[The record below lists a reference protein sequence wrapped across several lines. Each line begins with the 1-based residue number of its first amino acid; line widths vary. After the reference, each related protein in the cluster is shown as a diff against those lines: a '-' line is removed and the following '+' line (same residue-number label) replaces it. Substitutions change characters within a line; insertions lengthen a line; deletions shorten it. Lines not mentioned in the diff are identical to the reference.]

1 MGVAHATK
9 HHYQRTTP
17 KKSVYKAAMTSD
29 PNPKTPAKMSSNGD
43 TPPTPL
49 RCVIG
54 AGVSGSLATALYFL
68 TRSIV
73 ETFANKPV
81 SLTNQL
87 AAKVG
92 IAVRTLVMGL
102 STLATTL
109 FAIAT
114 LGLLAL
120 AIQLWIQNRRSPQ
133 PDE

>member
-1 MGVAHATK
+1 
-9 HHYQRTTP
+9 
-17 KKSVYKAAMTSD
+17 MTSD
-29 PNPKTPAKMSSNGD
+29 PTPDPKLSSETAANGD

-49 RCVIG
+49 RCIIG

-81 SLTNQL
+81 SLTNQF
-87 AAKVG
+87 AAKIG
-92 IAVRTLVMGL
+92 IAVRTLVMGV

-120 AIQLWIQNRRSPQ
+120 AIQLWLQQGRSPQ
-133 PDE
+133 TDD